1 VSVARRVVITGLG
14 TVNPL
19 GLNVREFW
27 DNLVKGKSG
36 ARVAQNMELD
46 DFHVQ
51 IAAEIDLPDV
61 RDYFKQ
67 RKMAK
72 RLDRHIVLGHIAG
85 VQAVQDAG
93 LAEPERPERIGVLI
107 GTGDAGLITHYQ
119 QIGRIYKSGL
129 SSVSPFYISSAI
141 PNSASAM
148 VSMEFGFGGPSFSVN
163 SACASANHAFG
174 LAVNLIQTG
183 MTDIMFTGGT
193 EAVAT
198 EPSIAAFGM
207 IGALSTRNDDPLT
220 ASRPFDVD
228 RDGFVMGEG
237 AGVLCLEE
245 YEHAKARGAKI
256 YGEIAGFGFT
266 SDAYDLVAPHP
277 DGTGAARA
285 VTMALESA
293 GVNAEDLDFINT
305 HGTSTPLGDKA
316 ECMAL
321 NKALGPDLTSRIP
334 VNSTKSM
341 TGHLIGAASA
351 VEAIAGIMSF
361 EEGVVHHTINQFKQ
375 DPELNYNVITEPM
388 EKRAD
393 LFLSNAFGFGG
404 QNACVV
410 FRRQPG

>member
-1 VSVARRVVITGLG
+1 MAEQRRVVITGLG

-19 GLNVREFW
+19 GMNVSEFW

-36 ARVAQNMELD
+36 ARVAQNMNLD

-61 RDYFKQ
+61 RDFFKQ
-67 RKMAK
+67 RKMAR

-85 VQAVQDAG
+85 VQAVKDAG
-93 LAEPERPERIGVLI
+93 FEEADRPERIGVLI
-107 GTGDAGLITHYQ
+107 GTGDAGLITHFE
-119 QIGRIYKSGL
+119 QIGRIYKTGL
-129 SSVSPFYISSAI
+129 SSVSPFYISAAI
-141 PNSASAM
+141 PNSTSAM
-148 VSMEFGFGGPSFSVN
+148 ISMEFGFGGPSFSVS

-174 LAVNLIQTG
+174 LAVNMIQSG
-183 MTDIMFTGGT
+183 MTDVMFTGGT

-198 EPSIAAFGM
+198 EPSIAAFGQ

-220 ASRPFDVD
+220 ASRPFDID

-245 YEHAKARGAKI
+245 LEHAKKRGAKI
-256 YGEIAGFGFT
+256 YGEIAGYGFT

-277 DGTGAARA
+277 DGEGASRA
-285 VTMALESA
+285 ITMALEA
-293 GVNAEDLDFINT
+293 AKVNADELDFINT

-316 ECMAL
+316 ECMAV
-321 NKALGPDLTSRIP
+321 NKAIGGDLASTIP
-334 VNSTKSM
+334 VHSTKSM

-361 EEGVVHHTINQFKQ
+361 EQGVIHHTINQFTK
-375 DPELNYNVITEPM
+375 DPELNYNIITEPL
-388 EKRAD
+388 EKRAEV
-393 LFLSNAFGFGG
+393 FLSNAFGFGG

-410 FRRQPG
+410 FKRQL